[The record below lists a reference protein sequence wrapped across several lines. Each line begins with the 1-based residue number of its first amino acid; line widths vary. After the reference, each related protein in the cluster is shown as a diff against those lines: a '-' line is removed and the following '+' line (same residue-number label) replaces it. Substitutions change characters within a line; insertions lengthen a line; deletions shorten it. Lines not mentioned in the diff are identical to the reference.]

1 MWLLLFNILRVRSI
15 LVAYSSISYLLI
27 DVEYCSV
34 CKYQIHVSI
43 LLLIVIW
50 IVSRFWLV

>member
-1 MWLLLFNILRVRSI
+1 MWLLLFNILLVRSI
-15 LVAYSSISYLLI
+15 LVAYNSISYLLI
-27 DVEYCSV
+27 AVEYCSV
-34 CKYQIHVSI
+34 RKYQIHVSI

>member
-1 MWLLLFNILRVRSI
+1 MWHFVNILLVRSI
-15 LVAYSSISYLLI
+15 LVAYNSISYLLI
-27 DVEYCSV
+27 GVEYLSYA
-34 CKYQIHVSI
+34 KYQIHVSI